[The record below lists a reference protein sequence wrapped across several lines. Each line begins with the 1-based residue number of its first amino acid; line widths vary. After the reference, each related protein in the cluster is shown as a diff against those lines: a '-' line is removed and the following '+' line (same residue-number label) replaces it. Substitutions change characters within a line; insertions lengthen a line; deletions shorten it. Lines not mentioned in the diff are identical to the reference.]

1 MVNKAAAWKMYLDR
15 GNDEPFWLNGVLV
28 IPSKWGSS
36 MDDNGLKSPQVKFL
50 CSNPNCNGRL
60 FGLYSARH
68 YCKKEDNGVPTGS
81 ADDPPPPLPPPPP
94 PAQKK
99 KSSKSPSDKKNPPKT
114 SAAKKNG
121 GNAKKAAPKKKSAP
135 KELKRGGKGSKK
147 RGGGKKDD
155 EGGTGNKVQRLATA
169 AAGDPELYAQ
179 YKVEEKAQ
187 RAIHKLSSDSNRRFS
202 FPSYDVWKTLPRE

>member
-36 MDDNGLKSPQVKFL
+36 VDDNGLKSPQVKFL

-99 KSSKSPSDKKNPPKT
+99 TKSSKSSSDKSNSGT
-114 SAAKKNG
+114 SCQVRRKWY
-121 GNAKKAAPKKKSAP
+121 
-135 KELKRGGKGSKK
+135 
-147 RGGGKKDD
+147 
-155 EGGTGNKVQRLATA
+155 VQRTTTRRVATYPLFINTPVLNS
-169 AAGDPELYAQ
+169 GTVLTTT
-179 YKVEEKAQ
+179 V
-187 RAIHKLSSDSNRRFS
+187 R
-202 FPSYDVWKTLPRE
+202 